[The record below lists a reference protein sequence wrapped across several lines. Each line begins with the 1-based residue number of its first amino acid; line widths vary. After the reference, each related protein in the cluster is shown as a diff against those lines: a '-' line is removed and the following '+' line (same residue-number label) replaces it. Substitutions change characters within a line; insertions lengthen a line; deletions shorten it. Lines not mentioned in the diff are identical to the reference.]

1 MSRLSPRLVCS
12 ILIHPSIQAAVHNL
26 FPISF
31 NPRSRTSSPAAQH
44 LRFCHLA
51 QSLLDQAS
59 FHSVPLP
66 LDIDS
71 ILPDVSEPFTDADI
85 KPVPRSPRPEKPSH
99 SHYEHKY
106 ALLQRLPSGTW
117 WSSLNSDTTLASGK
131 TLTNLQTANAELVA
145 IFPSSSSPAPS
156 DPTSPESTS
165 TAKPSTITLGDYNTK
180 KPPGHGQKLPGPRRV
195 SCGSFL
201 DYGPYAS
208 FAPSFEQEGAEI
220 GRSTLGEVYWSWEER
235 KKRWSEER
243 KATPQPPASGDV
255 SHVSIPDPP
264 GLSITNGIGAYQEN
278 NILEDADSFGDLFSR
293 DQLRLLKEALGS
305 LEIEAAV
312 QELLTRNASA
322 LKRLG
327 ELQNMRLLKPGG
339 FTPVEAGSEEWEI
352 GWFTW
357 VITCREC

>member
-1 MSRLSPRLVCS
+1 MSRHSLVYS
-12 ILIHPSIQAAVHNL
+12 ILIHPSIQAAIQNL

-31 NPRSRTSSPAAQH
+31 NPRSRTSSPAAQQ

-85 KPVPRSPRPEKPSH
+85 KPDPRSPRPEKPLR

-106 ALLQRLPSGTW
+106 ALMQRLPSGTW
-117 WSSLNSDTTLASGK
+117 WSSLNSDTTLVSGK
-131 TLTNLQTANAELVA
+131 TLTDLQTANAELVA
-145 IFPSSSSPAPS
+145 ILPSSSNPAPS

-165 TAKPSTITLGDYNTK
+165 TVKPSAITLGSYNTK

-195 SCGSFL
+195 GCGSFL
-201 DYGPYAS
+201 DYGPYTS
-208 FAPSFEQEGAEI
+208 FAPSFEQEGLEI

-243 KATPQPPASGDV
+243 KATPQLPASGDV
-255 SHVSIPDPP
+255 SPASISDPP
-264 GLSITNGIGAYQEN
+264 GLSITNGIGANQGDD
-278 NILEDADSFGDLFSR
+278 ILEDADSFGDLFSR

-312 QELLTRNASA
+312 QELLTRNANA

-339 FTPVEAGSEEWEI
+339 FTPVEPGSEEWET
-352 GWFTW
+352 GWFAW
-357 VITCREC
+357 VIPRREC